1 MWEDCLW
8 NYVFPMLDCASH
20 MVWISNRAGIKILFF
35 FFRPIFID
43 FEICA
48 FRLRLPQKMNGKG
61 KNLVLEEEKQFTCL
75 YTTGVFFSLS
85 LSLSLSMS
93 VFSSICCFFF
103 FFLLTFFPFE
113 FFAFSWCIHSHFHN
127 EMAVVTQLK
136 NSGMRH

>member
-1 MWEDCLW
+1 
-8 NYVFPMLDCASH
+8 MLDCASH

-75 YTTGVFFSLS
+75 YTIGVFFSLS
-85 LSLSLSMS
+85 LSLSMPVL
-93 VFSSICCFFF
+93 SSICCFFF
-103 FFLLTFFPFE
+103 LFPSDFFSL
-113 FFAFSWCIHSHFHN
+113 
-127 EMAVVTQLK
+127 
-136 NSGMRH
+136 